1 MELNDLAIKYATDK
15 YSHGYC
21 EHYLKHLPPK
31 DAVFNLLEIG
41 IFHGGSLKMWKD
53 YYPNANIFGIDIEQQ
68 YMFTEERIVTFCGN
82 ATSADFINS
91 LDLPEMSIII
101 DDGSHQAVDIV
112 KTFELLY
119 SKVPVGGVYVIED
132 LLVQWW
138 GQYGGGDN
146 GSPAIRLL
154 EDLLAKT
161 IYTNDTSELHLYTE
175 IAFIK
180 K

>member
-15 YSHGYC
+15 SPHGYC
-21 EHYLKHLPPK
+21 PHYVNHLPSK
-31 DAVFNLLEIG
+31 NTSFNLLEIG
-41 IFHGGSLKMWKD
+41 IFHGGSLKMWRD
-53 YYPNANIFGIDIEQQ
+53 YYPNANIFGIDIDQQ
-68 YMFTEERIVTFCGN
+68 YMFTEDRITTFCGD
-82 ATSADFINS
+82 ATSEDFINS
-91 LDLPEMSIII
+91 LDLPEISVII

-119 SKVPVGGVYVIED
+119 PKLPIGGIYVIED

-138 GQYGGGDN
+138 GQYGGGED
-146 GSPAIRLL
+146 GSSAIRLL
-154 EDLLAKT
+154 ENLLSKT
-161 IYTNDTSELHLYTE
+161 LNTNDGSELHLYTE